1 MNPFHAC
8 ATCIH
13 FHAERSEKEKGMK
26 YRCIRLGYETRPN
39 YQFNCWTPKEHVKK
53 LMEKRKKESGF

>member
-1 MNPFHAC
+1 MGNPFHAC

-13 FHAERSEKEKGMK
+13 FQSKKTENGLT
-26 YRCIRLGYETRPN
+26 YTCTRLKYETKPN

-53 LMEKRKKESGF
+53 LMKKRMGEKQ